1 MLQVAEI
8 QHPAVFL
15 LFLVPGGKA
24 ADKREKGDHQTAQHV
39 QILAALRLVSAQKGG
54 KGSDQGL
61 YIAAQGFDPF
71 FGGLVPAGPRRLE
84 RRGSNP
90 GQEKRKGIP
99 IAFRGQEA
107 GQRLVG
113 RLPVRR
119 PVRAG
124 IFPSARRCRPSG

>member
-24 ADKREKGDHQTAQHV
+24 ADKREKGGHQTAQHV
-39 QILAALRLVSAQKGG
+39 QILAALRLVPAQKGG

-71 FGGLVPAGPRRLE
+71 FGGLVP
-84 RRGSNP
+84 
-90 GQEKRKGIP
+90 
-99 IAFRGQEA
+99 
-107 GQRLVG
+107 
-113 RLPVRR
+113 RR
-119 PVRAG
+119 PA
-124 IFPSARRCRPSG
+124 PP